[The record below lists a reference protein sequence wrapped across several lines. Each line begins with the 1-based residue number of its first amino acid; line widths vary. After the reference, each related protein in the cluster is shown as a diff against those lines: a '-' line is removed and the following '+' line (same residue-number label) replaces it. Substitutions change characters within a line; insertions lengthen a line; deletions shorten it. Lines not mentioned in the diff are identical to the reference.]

1 MKIRFISYL
10 TIVLAAL
17 LLGAC
22 NSIMDDEVCADQPS
36 TTATPVQIGFT
47 LTTGSVSP
55 RAIPEEEEAGTGYEN
70 YIDVEGKDFRIL
82 LFDANNDTYLTT
94 FEPTSIRPADNSQ
107 YPQTYYVEGEL
118 DQTYSNFK
126 LVVLANWG
134 ESTYPTNL
142 VEGTTTIEN
151 VCTTSASTFSYT
163 APFTPSATQKIPM
176 YGVKTCNT
184 TLRPDLLTDLGQVD
198 LLRAMAKIEV
208 TCSADEFKLSEVK
221 LHRYNTKGYCAPTGI
236 YDDTKKD
243 WEYDEDEVCKHEVH
257 IPADAL
263 TESDLVFTK
272 TENGFI
278 AYVPEF
284 DNNPAERNY
293 IEVTLQHEDGSEVTL
308 NSDPYIYFC
317 EYDTETGTPTNNT
330 DFNIVRNHWY
340 KYDITSVDDG
350 KLIFQYRVSLWNV
363 VKSAIGWNPTDR
375 DFLLAAWNNEE
386 GNKEKAETDATIGD
400 TEAVYCYVC
409 NPGYNEEDKQYHTL
423 KDGTSGAA
431 FSFTLQVPAGATWKG
446 YLTNDEDFYF
456 SYSQYWDGT
465 KHAVSTGIARKD
477 EYQIKIQARHAW
489 TEYEDGSVPSFDA
502 PNTEDGNRF
511 DDLQGKGGIYTD
523 FYIIVSPDGNESNDY
538 KLKINPNNAVKEDK
552 TYYKN
557 RRRFAGPDEY
567 HVRIWQLKAK
577 DGIANYG
584 ELFEESEDIKGFR
597 K

>member
-17 LLGAC
+17 VLGAC

-47 LTTGSVSP
+47 LTTGSVSS

-134 ESTYPTNL
+134 DAYPTNL
-142 VEGTTTIEN
+142 EVGTTKIED
-151 VCTTSASTFSYT
+151 VCTSTFSHT
-163 APFTPSATQKIPM
+163 APFTPSETQKIPM

-208 TCSADEFKLSEVK
+208 TCSADGFKLSEVK
-221 LHRYNTKGYCAPTGI
+221 LHRYNTKGYCAPTGV
-236 YDDTKKD
+236 YDDTKTD
-243 WEYDEDEVCKHEVH
+243 WGYDNNTACTHQIH
-257 IPADAL
+257 IPTD
-263 TESDLVFTK
+263 TEKESDLPFTK

-284 DNNPAERNY
+284 DNTEERNY
-293 IEVTLQHEDGSEVTL
+293 IEVKLQHTDGSEVTL
-308 NSDPYIYFC
+308 NSDPCIYFC
-317 EYDTETGTPTNNT
+317 EYDKETGKPTPNT

-340 KYDITSVDDG
+340 KYDITNVDDG
-350 KLIFQYRVSLWNV
+350 KLIFQYRVRLWNV
-363 VKSAIGWNPTDR
+363 VESAIGWNPTG
-375 DFLLAAWNNEE
+375 FLLAAWNNDE
-386 GNKEKAETDATIGD
+386 GNKEKAKTDATIGD

-409 NPGYNEEDKQYHTL
+409 NPGYDEDDTKFHTL

-456 SYSQYWDGT
+456 SYSQYWDESVQ
-465 KHAVSTGIARKD
+465 KKAVSTGRARRD

-489 TEYEDGSVPSFDA
+489 TEYEKDTTPEFNA

-511 DDLQGKGGIYTD
+511 EALQGNGGIYTD

>member
-10 TIVLAAL
+10 TIVLAAI

-36 TTATPVQIGFT
+36 PSATPVQVGFT
-47 LTTGSVSP
+47 LTTGEVSS
-55 RAIPEEEEAGTGYEN
+55 RVITEGEEAGTGYEN

-82 LFDANNDTYLTT
+82 LFDAEDKYLTT
-94 FEPTSIRPADNSQ
+94 FEPTIIRATDNSQ

-118 DQTYSNFK
+118 PEAYSNFK

-142 VEGTTTIEN
+142 VAGETTIGN
-151 VCTTSASTFSYT
+151 VCTASTFSYT

-176 YGVKTCNT
+176 YGVKTCDT
-184 TLRPDLLTDLGQVD
+184 TLRPDLLTDLGTVD

-208 TCSADEFKLSEVK
+208 KCSAEGFELSGVK
-221 LHRYNTKGYCAPTGI
+221 LHRYNTKGYCAPTGV
-236 YDDTKKD
+236 YDDTKTD
-243 WEYDEDEVCKHEVH
+243 WNYDEDEVCQHEVH
-257 IPADAL
+257 IPVNSVSTSQLDFEPTAD
-263 TESDLVFTK
+263 
-272 TENGFI
+272 GFI

-284 DNNPAERNY
+284 DNTTNTAERTY
-293 IEVTLQHEDGSEVTL
+293 IEVSLIHTDDKSPVNLEET
-308 NSDPYIYFC
+308 NIYFC
-317 EYDTETGTPTNNT
+317 LYDEENGMPTQNT
-330 DFNIVRNHWY
+330 DFDIVRNHWY
-340 KYDITSVDDG
+340 KYDITNVDDG
-350 KLIFQYRVSLWNV
+350 KLIFQYRVRLWNV
-363 VKSAIGWNPTDR
+363 VESVIGWNPTR
-375 DFLLAAWNNEE
+375 FLLAAWNNEE
-386 GNKEKAETDATIGD
+386 ADKKKAETDATIGD

-409 NPGYNEEDKQYHTL
+409 NPGYDESDEQYHTL

-431 FSFTLQVPAGATWKG
+431 FSFTLQIPAGATWKG
-446 YLTNDEDFYF
+446 YLTNNEDFYF
-456 SYSQYWDGT
+456 SYGEYWNGT
-465 KHAVSTGIARKD
+465 KHAVSVGRARTE

-489 TEYEDGSVPSFDA
+489 TQYEEGTTPRFDA

-511 DDLQGKGGIYTD
+511 EELQGNGGVYTD

-538 KLKINPNNAVKEDK
+538 KLMINPDNAVNNDK

-567 HVRIWQLKAK
+567 HVRIWQLKAT
-577 DGIANYG
+577 DGIDNYG
-584 ELFEESEDIKGFR
+584 ELFNDSEDIKKFR

>member
-36 TTATPVQIGFT
+36 DTTTPVQIGFT
-47 LTTGSVSP
+47 LTTGDVSS
-55 RAIPEEEEAGTGYEN
+55 RAITEGEEAGTGYEN
-70 YIDVEGKDFRIL
+70 YIDIEGGDFRIL
-82 LFDANNDTYLTT
+82 LFDATDDTYLTT
-94 FEPTSIRPADNSQ
+94 FEPTSIRPTDNTE

-118 DQTYSNFK
+118 SETYDNNFK

-134 ESTYPTNL
+134 NYPELSATS
-142 VEGTTTIEN
+142 TIES
-151 VCTTSASTFSYT
+151 VCSDAASIFTYT
-163 APFTPSATQKIPM
+163 APFTPSATQRIPM
-176 YGVKTCNT
+176 YGVKLCTE

-208 TCSADEFKLSEVK
+208 TCSAEGFKLSKVK
-221 LHRYNTKGYCAPTGI
+221 LHRYNTSGYCAPT
-236 YDDTKKD
+236 D
-243 WEYDEDEVCKHEVH
+243 WEYEENAVCNHTIH
-257 IPADAL
+257 IPENSVSTSEL
-263 TESDLVFTK
+263 NFVIP

-284 DNNPAERNY
+284 DNKTNTEERNY
-293 IEVTLQHEDGSEVTL
+293 IEVTLQHTDESSVTL

-317 EYDTETGTPTNNT
+317 EYNTETGEPIENAS
-330 DFNIVRNHWY
+330 DFDIVRNHWY
-340 KYDITSVDDG
+340 KYDITNVDDG
-350 KLIFQYRVSLWNV
+350 ELIFQYRVRLWNV
-363 VKSAIGWNPTDR
+363 KESVIGWNPTG
-375 DFLLAAWNNEE
+375 FLLAAWNNEE